1 MAAILVVDDHASFRA
16 IVRDVLISAGHTVCE
31 ASDGRAASRL
41 VGRRRYDLVITDMM
55 MPDMDGI
62 EVIIELRRMSTQT
75 KILAVSSGWRYGP
88 SDVLSWAREAGAD
101 DVITK
106 PLSTQS
112 FIDKVSALIAA

>member
-1 MAAILVVDDHASFRA
+1 MAAILVVDDHPSFRA

-31 ASDGRAASRL
+31 ASDGRDASRL

-75 KILAVSSGWRYGP
+75 KILAVSSPNP
-88 SDVLSWAREAGAD
+88 SPLRASSTRCPPSSPPNSSAPVGASKAQT
-101 DVITK
+101 TK
-106 PLSTQS
+106 L
-112 FIDKVSALIAA
+112 